1 MQRAKRRTHPQLPQT
16 AEECVEIL
24 QGDGGTSFN
33 MHLRAAVQ
41 CEDEESGKVEVALIF
56 FEESIGE
63 LLSLIKDVNFDA
75 TFHTVPSLFYQLWNI
90 LGRHGNYSFPLVHV
104 LMTCKKAFLYHK
116 VLQKIKE
123 LVPNFTPEKAMGDFE
138 SSPGE
143 AFKTTFP
150 ECEIGGCQFHF
161 SQSLFRKIQKLGLTD
176 EFSANTDFKKF
187 VKKVMSLP
195 YLPSQDIT
203 AAAESLF
210 EQAAA
215 LPLSADAA
223 TKVQKFKLYFFRQWI
238 RKVTPEK
245 FSVFNFERGTNN
257 DAEAFHSRLKAII
270 RTHKPNLYSFLAHLN
285 NLMIDT
291 KNDIARA
298 DSGLQLTRKRKQKF
312 VQNLERRSVCK
323 EKYTEGTYNASQ
335 FLNAV
340 MYTLDP
346 SLIAEAYH
354 QHSSDDE

>member
-1 MQRAKRRTHPQLPQT
+1 
-16 AEECVEIL
+16 
-24 QGDGGTSFN
+24 
-33 MHLRAAVQ
+33 
-41 CEDEESGKVEVALIF
+41 
-56 FEESIGE
+56 
-63 LLSLIKDVNFDA
+63 
-75 TFHTVPSLFYQLWNI
+75 
-90 LGRHGNYSFPLVHV
+90 
-104 LMTCKKAFLYHK
+104 
-116 VLQKIKE
+116 
-123 LVPNFTPEKAMGDFE
+123 
-138 SSPGE
+138 
-143 AFKTTFP
+143 
-150 ECEIGGCQFHF
+150 
-161 SQSLFRKIQKLGLTD
+161 
-176 EFSANTDFKKF
+176 
-187 VKKVMSLP
+187 MSLP
-195 YLPSQDIT
+195 YLRSHDIT

-223 TKVQKFKLYFFRQWI
+223 SKVRKFKLYFFRQWI

-257 DAEAFHSRLKAII
+257 DVEAFHSRLKAII
-270 RTHKPNLYSFLAHLN
+270 RTHKPNLHSFLAHLN
-285 NLMIDT
+285 NLMVDT

-312 VQNLERRSVCK
+312 VQNLERRSACK

-354 QHSSDDE
+354 QHSSDDEEEEEDPMAALPAAAAAAAAAEAQAQDHIPAELRCAVCLARREQTVVLLPCWHGQFCKSCIDTLVENSSAEMPAKCPVCRTNILDRHEVF